1 MENRLTL
8 RRFET
13 RGLKT
18 RRRKRTWSCCVT
30 VDWKKKKGDRV
41 SRARFF
47 LSSFFFLF
55 FHSRDTCMNIYIYIY
70 ILVVEVSLAVLSVTN
85 DRNDRQGLSRV
96 LASADASRI
105 LCLLLCS
112 RVGKVITSARQL

>member
-55 FHSRDTCMNIYIYIY
+55 FSQSRHVYEYIYIY

>member
-1 MENRLTL
+1 MYE
-8 RRFET
+8 
-13 RGLKT
+13 
-18 RRRKRTWSCCVT
+18 
-30 VDWKKKKGDRV
+30 
-41 SRARFF
+41 
-47 LSSFFFLF
+47 
-55 FHSRDTCMNIYIYIY
+55 YIYIY

-112 RVGKVITSARQL
+112 RVGKVITSARADTTPVVVFLDSEKFEVEKVFLK